1 MKLSLSNASYPS
13 KAPSWTPQNEITPP
27 CHLILD
33 HLRLFYIILQEKM
46 QRLALRRHLDQLSE
60 QVLEKGYLVSQFR

>member
-1 MKLSLSNASYPS
+1 MKLSLSNASCPS
-13 KAPSWTPQNEITPP
+13 KAPSWTPQNEINPP

>member
-1 MKLSLSNASYPS
+1 MPLSFKCLLLIKSSLLDP
-13 KAPSWTPQNEITPP
+13 KIEIPPP
-27 CHLILD
+27 CLLD
-33 HLRLFYIILQEKM
+33 HLCSLYIILQEKM

>member
-1 MKLSLSNASYPS
+1 MKLSLLNGSYPL
-13 KAPSWTPQNEITPP
+13 KAPSWAPQNEVNPP

-33 HLRLFYIILQEKM
+33 DIPLFYIILQEKM

>member
-1 MKLSLSNASYPS
+1 M
-13 KAPSWTPQNEITPP
+13 
-27 CHLILD
+27 LD

>member
-1 MKLSLSNASYPS
+1 MKLSLLNASYPL
-13 KAPSWTPQNEITPP
+13 KAPSWTPQNEINLP

-33 HLRLFYIILQEKM
+33 DIPLFYIILQEKM

>member
-1 MKLSLSNASYPS
+1 MKLSLLNASYPL
-13 KAPSWTPQNEITPP
+13 KAPSWAPKNEINTP
-27 CHLILD
+27 CHLLD
-33 HLRLFYIILQEKM
+33 HLRSFHIILQEKM

>member
-1 MKLSLSNASYPS
+1 MKLSLLNASYPL
-13 KAPSWTPQNEITPP
+13 KAPSWTPQKWNKPP

-33 HLRLFYIILQEKM
+33 HLQLFYIILQEKM

>member
-1 MKLSLSNASYPS
+1 MKVSLLNASYPL
-13 KAPSWTPQNEITPP
+13 KAPSWAPKNEINPP

>member
-1 MKLSLSNASYPS
+1 MLPLGP
-13 KAPSWTPQNEITPP
+13 PQNEINPL

>member
-1 MKLSLSNASYPS
+1 MKLSLLNASYPL
-13 KAPSWTPQNEITPP
+13 KAPSWAPKNEINTP
-27 CHLILD
+27 CHLFD
-33 HLRLFYIILQEKM
+33 HLRSFHIILQEKM